1 MKIKEYRVFV
11 VENPPPHY
19 GGAYWTFV
27 KLITDSKIEGIGEV
41 YSLPF
46 HPRVVEKMQAEIR
59 RERRWLI
66 PAVTQQW

>member
-46 HPRVVEKMQAEIR
+46 HPKVVEKM
-59 RERRWLI
+59 I
-66 PAVTQQW
+66 PTSVNGTSLVTIHSK